1 MEVATAPNAS
11 SRWNSWRGVLT
22 GIGRYCREHQ
32 SWAIRHDFQGG
43 SIEWLGSVDGII
55 IRGLQSPELIAAV
68 KSARVPVVDTLGS
81 VEGLPLVH
89 IDDDAI
95 GERGAQYFL
104 ERGFKHFGFCGIED
118 SHWSMKRRD
127 AFVRSTAAAS
137 AAVLELKFG
146 EGDWEQEQRLLATFI
161 EKLPRPAAVM
171 GCHDPVGQRILTACQ
186 ALGARV
192 PDDVAVLS
200 VDNDEPFCEV
210 ADPPLSSVISNHVG
224 VGYEAAALLDRLMAG
239 AEPPHGPI
247 LLKPAGVAAR
257 TSTDVIAVEDPHIA
271 AAARFIRE
279 HACDGIGV
287 EDVVDQVP
295 FSHTILQRRFKLTF
309 GRSVHEEIV
318 ETRVRRAK
326 QLLVETDLS
335 LAQIAERVGIGNPE
349 YFGVVF
355 KSKTGQTPM
364 HFRREIR
371 GKTARPG
378 DFGRVVTGGSED
390 GR

>member
-1 MEVATAPNAS
+1 
-11 SRWNSWRGVLT
+11 LT

-43 SIEWLGSVDGII
+43 SSEWLSSVDGII
-55 IRGLQSPELIAAV
+55 VRGLQRPELVAAV
-68 KSARVPVVDTLGS
+68 QSARVPVVDTLGS
-81 VEGLPLVH
+81 VASLPLVH

-95 GERGAQYFL
+95 GECGAQYFID
-104 ERGFKHFGFCGIED
+104 RGFKHFGFCGIED
-118 SHWSMKRRD
+118 AHWSVKRRA
-127 AFVRSTAAAS
+127 AFLRVAAQAGASTG
-137 AAVLELKFG
+137 VLELKFG
-146 EGDWEQEQRLLATFI
+146 EGDWEQEQRLLARFI
-161 EKLPRPAAVM
+161 AELPRPTAVM
-171 GCHDPVGQRILTACQ
+171 GCHDPVGQRILTACHM
-186 ALGARV
+186 LNARV

-200 VDNDEPFCEV
+200 VDNDEPFCEI

-224 VGYEAAALLDRLMAG
+224 VGYEAAVLLDRLMAG
-239 AEPPHGPI
+239 GDPPQSPI

-257 TSTDVIAVEDPHIA
+257 TSTDVIAVEDAHIA

-295 FSHTILQRRFKLTF
+295 FSHTILQRRFKQTF

-326 QLLVETDLS
+326 QLLIETDLS

-355 KSKTGQTPM
+355 KSKTSQTPM

-378 DFGRVVTGGSED
+378 DFGRVVTGGGGSEE